1 MNTQGDRVG
10 LIWSIAELL
19 RHDYKPS
26 EYGKVILP
34 FTLLRRLDCWLA
46 PTKTKVLERA
56 KAVPDG
62 IAEHLHDLMLFEVTG
77 QKAYNVSPYD
87 FAKLAAD
94 PDNLAANL
102 KLYVNGFPETIKA
115 LFAEHFE
122 FLGQIDRLE
131 KANLLLLVHQRF
143 ASVDLTPAKVPNEE
157 MGLVFE
163 ELIRRFAEQSNETA
177 GEHFTPREVIR
188 LMVDLLFN
196 EDLSELKEPGKIIE
210 AYDPACGTG
219 GMLAVAEAY
228 LKELNPQSTLI
239 GHGQEINGETFAI
252 CTADMLVKGGDPTRI
267 VKGNSFTDDGFAER
281 TFDYVLSNPPFGV
294 DWKKFEEKVRNE
306 TDRGFAGRFGA
317 GLPRV
322 SDGSLLFVQHMISK
336 FRKGD
341 GVSRIAVVLNGSPLF
356 TGGAGS
362 GESEIRRWIIEND
375 WLEAIIALPDQL
387 FYNTSI
393 STYIWIITNRKTA
406 ERRGSVQLINAVAL
420 WRKMRRSLGDKRKEL
435 GEEHIGE
442 IVRLF
447 GDMAKNDSSKM
458 FQNTAF
464 GYERITV
471 ERPLRLNFDISPNR
485 IERVKAETA
494 FANLVRP
501 RRKGAG
507 AVEDVA
513 EGERLQAAILA
524 VLGKAEADKVWT
536 DREDFAAHLNSLFK
550 TEGLS
555 LPANAFKA
563 IVSGLSERD
572 PAADIC
578 TDAKG
583 NPEPDAELRD
593 YENVPL
599 GQDIDEYFAREVLPH
614 VPDAWIDRDKTKR
627 GYEIPFT
634 RHFYVYQPPRRLEEL
649 DSELKVLGVDVQRL
663 LQEIMA

>member
-26 EYGKVILP
+26 EYGKIILP

-46 PTKTKVLERA
+46 PTKAKVLERA
-56 KAVPDG
+56 KAVPAG
-62 IAEHLHDLMLFEVTG
+62 IADHLRDLMLFEVTG

-102 KLYVNGFPETIKA
+102 KLYVNGFPETIKS

-122 FLGQIDRLE
+122 FLAQVDRLE
-131 KANLLLLVHQRF
+131 KANLLLLVLQRF
-143 ASVDLTPAKVPNEE
+143 ASVDLAPAKVPNEE

-188 LMVDLLFN
+188 LMVDILFN

-210 AYDPACGTG
+210 VYDPACGTG

-228 LKELNPQSTLI
+228 LKELNPQGTLI
-239 GHGQEINGETFAI
+239 GYGQEINGETFAI

-267 VKGNSFTDDGFAER
+267 VKGNSFTEDGFADR
-281 TFDYVLSNPPFGV
+281 TFDYMLSNPPYGV
-294 DWKKFEEKVRNE
+294 EWKKFETEVRKE
-306 TDRGFAGRFGA
+306 WDRGSAGRFGA

-341 GVSRIAVVLNGSPLF
+341 AVSRVAVVLNGSPLF
-356 TGGAGS
+356 TGAAGS

-375 WLEAIIALPDQL
+375 WLEAIIGLPDQL
-387 FYNTSI
+387 FYNTGI
-393 STYIWIITNRKTA
+393 FTYVWIITNRKAA
-406 ERRGSVQLINAVAL
+406 ERRGRVQLINAVDL

-447 GDMAKNDSSKM
+447 GDMAENNRSKL
-458 FQNTAF
+458 FPNTAF

-471 ERPLRLNFDISPNR
+471 ERPLRLNFAITPER
-485 IERVKAETA
+485 IERVKAERA
-494 FANLVRP
+494 FGNLIKP

-507 AVEDVA
+507 AAEDVA
-513 EGERLQAAILA
+513 EGERLQATILA
-524 VLGKAEADKVWT
+524 ALGKADGEKVWT
-536 DREDFAAHLNSLFK
+536 NREGFASHLKRLFK
-550 TEGLS
+550 AEGVTLA
-555 LPANAFKA
+555 ANVFKA

-572 PAADIC
+572 PGADIC
-578 TDAKG
+578 TDVKG

-593 YENVPL
+593 NENVP
-599 GQDIDEYFAREVLPH
+599 ESV
-614 VPDAWIDRDKTKR
+614 
-627 GYEIPFT
+627 
-634 RHFYVYQPPRRLEEL
+634 
-649 DSELKVLGVDVQRL
+649 
-663 LQEIMA
+663 